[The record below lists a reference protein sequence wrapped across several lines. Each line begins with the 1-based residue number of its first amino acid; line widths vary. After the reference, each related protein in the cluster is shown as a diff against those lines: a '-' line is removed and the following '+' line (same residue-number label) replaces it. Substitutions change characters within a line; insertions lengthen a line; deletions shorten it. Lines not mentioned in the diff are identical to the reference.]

1 MPRRSSILGHP
12 HAEAMVALRLQGKPV
27 RAIAEEFGVGEE
39 SLKRYLRAQVGSR
52 PRAEQGPADDEGER
66 ELPGDAMETFR
77 LAFDMEP
84 KPHQVEYLGETANLA
99 VLKGRQIGMTQ
110 AAAALAI
117 HTARASFGPDVVIVS
132 PSQRQ
137 SSEVALRAKMGLWS
151 LGERLEQDSATV
163 VRLANGS
170 RIVSLAGT
178 PRAVRGYSARLLIVD
193 EAAFVSDETWAAARP
208 ITSATGGRTVV
219 QSTAGRPVGWFH
231 DLWQE
236 PGKWARMKVPS
247 EGILD
252 EEYLAQERER
262 LAPDVYAM
270 EYGADFASVATLG
283 RWFTEDEYDER
294 VDPRFTAIGTR
305 R

>member
-1 MPRRSSILGHP
+1 MPRKSSIEGHP
-12 HAEAMVALRLQGKPV
+12 QADAMVALRREGRPV
-27 RAIAEEFGVGEE
+27 REIALMFGVGEE
-39 SLKRYLRAQVGSR
+39 SLKRFLRPRVEPR
-52 PRAEQGPADDEGER
+52 PRAEQPQGDGPEPIVAR
-66 ELPGDAMETFR
+66 DAAETFR
-77 LAFDMEP
+77 LAFAMEP
-84 KPHQVEYLGETANLA
+84 KAHQVEYLAETQNLA

-117 HTARASFGPDVVIVS
+117 HTARSSYGPDVVIVS

-151 LGERLEQDSATV
+151 LGERLEQDSATL

-193 EAAFVSDETWAAARP
+193 EAAFVTDETWAAARP

-219 QSTAGRPVGWFH
+219 QSTAGRPVGWFY

-236 PGKWARMKVPS
+236 PGPWAQMKVPS

-252 EEYLAQERER
+252 AAYLEEERER

-270 EYGADFASVATLG
+270 EYGADFASVAALG
-283 RWFTEDEYDER
+283 RWFTEDEYDQR
-294 VDPRFTAIGTR
+294 VDPRFPAIGAR